1 MNSLLQ
7 LLNIINLNRKQITS
21 NKKCLKL
28 DSLLNWLVKNKNG
41 RVFLNHTKRSWKICT
56 KLLERLISTKA
67 QLGFIYWRSRRSWF
81 RNDALPQTILLSSD
95 WSSHCGVPS
104 HFCELSTH
112 PPPVRHLNCC
122 AANNSME
129 CVYDMCAI
137 F

>member
-7 LLNIINLNRKQITS
+7 LLNFIKNRKKITS